1 MLCFVLIDSVLLNF
15 NVFGNV
21 LCQKKG
27 EKKGTSHTCTLTT
40 KCPTHLIVGGEDK
53 LKDDEQSDQGGLC
66 LKAKRLVQN
75 GFVQQQ
81 RKHQEAEERVHLQT
95 HTSVS
100 PRSLF
105 GASSHKQ
112 LKVL

>member
-1 MLCFVLIDSVLLNF
+1 MCLGTFCDPPPPT
-15 NVFGNV
+15 
-21 LCQKKG
+21 KKIKNKR
-27 EKKGTSHTCTLTT
+27 KKEFAA

-53 LKDDEQSDQGGLC
+53 LKDDEQSNQGGLC

-95 HTSVS
+95 HT
-100 PRSLF
+100 PP
-105 GASSHKQ
+105 
-112 LKVL
+112 